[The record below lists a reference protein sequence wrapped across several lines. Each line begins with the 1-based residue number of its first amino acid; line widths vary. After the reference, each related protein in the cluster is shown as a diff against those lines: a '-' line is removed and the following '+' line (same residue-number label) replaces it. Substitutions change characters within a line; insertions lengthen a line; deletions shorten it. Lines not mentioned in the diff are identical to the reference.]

1 MNNIIIPKGEKH
13 VDSTKFQGNAYYN
26 TIGMY
31 YLSHKHDDICV
42 IFNEP
47 YEKDITI
54 TAHWLDEGD
63 HEHNDACVL
72 LPKSLN
78 MIPLNQTDV
87 SLRWIQT
94 NNGGYISVP
103 KPEYKFWQ
111 NFNKCSN
118 KRFVVTPF
126 GYNCLDSGHANY
138 LLYDKQHKSL
148 ERFEAYGEVDTS
160 CLNNPE
166 IDKSIEAI
174 FKKNL
179 GNDFILKYKK
189 PLDFL
194 PKNNLQTL
202 QENENEMKKDDPVG
216 FCSVWSLWYIDLRLL
231 NPSIPSKKLI
241 ELASSSLKKMKKEN
255 GISLTQFIRNYSNWI
270 VEVSLEIE
278 SLYRKTH

>member
-1 MNNIIIPKGEKH
+1 MKSIKIPIGEKH
-13 VDSTKFQGNAYYN
+13 VKTTKFQGNSYFN
-26 TIGMY
+26 TVGMY

-47 YEKDITI
+47 YQTDSTI
-54 TAHWLDEGD
+54 TTHWLDEGE
-63 HEHNDACVL
+63 HEHNDSCVL

-78 MIPLNQTDV
+78 MIPYNQTDV

-94 NNGGYISVP
+94 KNGGYISVP
-103 KPEYKFWQ
+103 KPEDKFWL

-138 LLYDKQHKSL
+138 LIYDKKSKTL
-148 ERFEAYGEVDTS
+148 ERFESYGEVDTS
-160 CLNNPE
+160 CLDNPD
-166 IDKSIEAI
+166 IDKSIEKL

-179 GNDFILKYKK
+179 GEDFIMNYRK

-194 PKNNLQTL
+194 PKKNLQTY
-202 QENENEMKKDDPVG
+202 QENENEMQKNDPVG
-216 FCSVWSLWYIDLRLL
+216 FCSVWSLWYVDLRLL
-231 NPSIPSKKLI
+231 NPSVPSKTLI
-241 ELASSSLKKMKKEN
+241 EKAFSILKKIKNKT
-255 GISLTQFIRNYSNWI
+255 GLSLTQFIRNYSNWI

-278 SLYRKTH
+278 SLYKKKY